1 MINRK
6 ARLFKCSAVILL
18 LFGADMLTGCSGHA
32 DNDNIWY
39 ATWSCFTNNSDN
51 YSWEVDNFKQRC
63 RATLKQ
69 TYFTLD
75 QLTDLQ
81 KRANTLSST
90 LITGGDGQATNY
102 FVKRF
107 NNQHV
112 VDNKDGHVY
121 LVRTQL
127 HTYGS
132 VSDPRQKVVIKL
144 TPIAD
149 SKSSEIDPNW
159 KKNHED

>member
-6 ARLFKCSAVILL
+6 TRLFKYSAVILL
-18 LFGADMLTGCSGHA
+18 LFGTGILTGCSGQA
-32 DNDNIWY
+32 DNDNIWH
-39 ATWSCFTNNSDN
+39 AVWSCFTNNSDN
-51 YSWEVDNFKQRC
+51 YSLEVDNFKKRC
-63 RATLKQ
+63 QATLKQ

-90 LITGGDGQATNY
+90 LITGSDGQATNY
-102 FVKRF
+102 FVKCF

-121 LVRTQL
+121 LIRTQL

-132 VSDPRQKVVIKL
+132 ASDPRQKVAIKL

-159 KKNHED
+159 KKDHAD